1 MFSKELFRRWTYQ
14 VFAPGVLLR
23 EKYNAFREL
32 LRFDDLSLELVAAI
46 EDVHYGAAVVDWA
59 RVAHLTR
66 RLRQSVSEMVTRLA
80 RLSPSR
86 HLDLAEYARKVDFYV
101 QMALDVPAGDM
112 AGPFVRSLADVA
124 GDAATAGGKA
134 ANLARAAQTARV
146 PVPPGFVVTTAAFRY
161 FLEACELRPKINRQL
176 RRVDLSRPGEVAEA
190 AAAIRALIAAAS
202 LPDEVAGPL
211 AEAAAGLAHVPG
223 GEALLL
229 AARSSAVAED
239 GRASFA
245 GQYESVLHVPAADA
259 AAAYLRVVAG
269 KYAAKAITYRALMG
283 FADEETPMAVLFLP
297 MLPAAASGVLYTR
310 DSGDGEAPMAVYAVP
325 GLGAGLME
333 GASSPERL
341 ALSHDPPHF
350 LLDRV
355 SLDGPV
361 LPEASAR
368 KLAAIGL
375 SLEQAF
381 GAPQDVEWVLTP
393 GRELY
398 VVQSRPMAV
407 ESGTRDAAEPPA
419 PPAPPATPPLL
430 AGGQR
435 ASGGAAT
442 GTVLFAA
449 TVLDVD
455 TIGPGTV
462 LVTPTLPTS
471 LARAVDRLAAV
482 VAVSGSRAGHFA
494 SVAREFG
501 LPVVTGAEG
510 AFEALSEG
518 ARVTVDADA
527 GAVYPGRVEALL
539 ARSRQ
544 SRADAGSPVAR
555 RLARLVPLLAGLTL
569 TDPTSPDFAPAK
581 VRSLHDV
588 VRFAHE
594 KAVTEMFS
602 LVGDDARGLASARK
616 VKSPLPM
623 TMYLLD
629 LGGGVFE
636 SAAADKEV
644 RPDQIRSAPMWAL
657 WSGLAADDAPW
668 PEGPPILDDAALDR
682 TSAGLFLG
690 EDRHLAS
697 YAVISDIYAH
707 VMLRFGYHFT
717 VVDALCGPKENQNF
731 VHFRFKGGGAD
742 IARRG
747 LRLSCVRRVLAHF
760 GFTVRASGD
769 LLDASLARVAE
780 HVAQKRLAMLGCL
793 LAATRLLDIRL
804 EDEAAAGAWVEAFI
818 ARTDR

>member
-1 MFSKELFRRWTYQ
+1 M
-14 VFAPGVLLR
+14 
-23 EKYNAFREL
+23 
-32 LRFDDLSLELVAAI
+32 
-46 EDVHYGAAVVDWA
+46 
-59 RVAHLTR
+59 
-66 RLRQSVSEMVTRLA
+66 
-80 RLSPSR
+80 
-86 HLDLAEYARKVDFYV
+86 
-101 QMALDVPAGDM
+101 
-112 AGPFVRSLADVA
+112 
-124 GDAATAGGKA
+124 
-134 ANLARAAQTARV
+134 
-146 PVPPGFVVTTAAFRY
+146 
-161 FLEACELRPKINRQL
+161 
-176 RRVDLSRPGEVAEA
+176 AEA

-211 AEAAAGLAHVPG
+211 AEAAAALAHVPG
-223 GEALLL
+223 GEPLLL

-245 GQYESVLHVPAADA
+245 GQYESLLHVAPADA

-269 KYAAKAITYRALMG
+269 KYWAKAITYRALRG

-333 GASSPERL
+333 GAASPERL

-350 LLDRV
+350 LLDRL
-355 SLDGPV
+355 SLDGPI

-368 KLAAIGL
+368 RLAAIGL
-375 SLEQAF
+375 SLEKAF
-381 GAPQDVEWVLTP
+381 GAPQDVEWVFTP
-393 GRELY
+393 GRELF

-407 ESGTRDAAEPPA
+407 EAAEGEPADAPA
-419 PPAPPATPPLL
+419 PPAPPATPPLW

-482 VAVSGSRAGHFA
+482 VAVLGQPGRGISPPWPGS
-494 SVAREFG
+494 FG
-501 LPVVTGAEG
+501 LPVVHGAEG

-544 SRADAGSPVAR
+544 ARADAGSPVAR

-636 SAAADKEV
+636 SAAADKKCGGPDPQRAHV
-644 RPDQIRSAPMWAL
+644 GLVVGAGRRRRACPRGRPSSTTRPWTRTAPACF
-657 WSGLAADDAPW
+657 SRR
-668 PEGPPILDDAALDR
+668 GP
-682 TSAGLFLG
+682 
-690 EDRHLAS
+690 HLAS

-707 VMLRFGYHFT
+707 VMLRFGLPLHRGRRPVRPQGEPELRPFP
-717 VVDALCGPKENQNF
+717 LQG
-731 VHFRFKGGGAD
+731 RRAD
-742 IARRG
+742 IAARPAPV
-747 LRLSCVRRVLAHF
+747 CVRRVLAHF
-760 GFTVRASGD
+760 GFTVWGRATCSTRAWSAWPSTWPEAPGH
-769 LLDASLARVAE
+769 AR
-780 HVAQKRLAMLGCL
+780 LP
-793 LAATRLLDIRL
+793 
-804 EDEAAAGAWVEAFI
+804 AGGHAPARHPPRGRGRGRAWVVAFI